1 MSLEYLIDLKKDLV
15 TQFQDQPNIDVLVE
29 AVQNQLQDVCVF
41 YEQLRD
47 LRSIDTAQ
55 GAQLDGIGEIAVLS
69 RADAGEMAS
78 YKEPTFVMEDEEYR
92 KYLLFKIWKNTNA
105 CTYKD
110 IQTAFRMFWDKP
122 LYYSEY
128 PNQPLDTQYP
138 ATMVF
143 ESSVCS
149 PDDHVEK
156 LFDLP
161 FIKAAG
167 VAVIIIAY
175 TEAEEMNYTLGAD
188 SLLGQGYMETTLPPV
203 FKIGDL
209 IVWTEKGYELHI
221 SWDQINNYGE
231 TTNIHMEAEDF
242 EASGRNNAIYL
253 QQQADYLTYT
263 QGSGLYIISR
273 GIRVSTN
280 NQTLYIQSSYIN
292 MDADDEES
300 TSDQGSESD
309 SEEESE

>member
-29 AVQNQLQDVCVF
+29 AIQNQLLDVCVF

-92 KYLLFKIWKNTNA
+92 RYLLFKIWKNTNS

-175 TEAEEMNYTLGAD
+175 TEAEEMVYTLSAN
-188 SLLGQGYMETTLPPV
+188 SHLGRGYMETTLPSVYEIDP
-203 FKIGDL
+203 L
-209 IVWTEKGYELHI
+209 IVWVENGNELHMQ
-221 SWDQINNYGE
+221 SGQLNVYGE
-231 TTNIHMEAEDF
+231 NNEIHIESD
-242 EASGRNNAIYL
+242 
-253 QQQADYLTYT
+253 
-263 QGSGLYIISR
+263 
-273 GIRVSTN
+273 
-280 NQTLYIQSSYIN
+280 YIN
-292 MDADDEES
+292 SFGLNNEIHFIYYS
-300 TSDQGSESD
+300 I
-309 SEEESE
+309 

>member
-1 MSLEYLIDLKKDLV
+1 MALEYLIDLKKDLV

-92 KYLLFKIWKNTNA
+92 RYLLFKIWKNTNS

-128 PNQPLDTQYP
+128 PNQKFPEESYPGQYPQLP

-149 PDDHVEK
+149 PDDNVAQ

-175 TEAEEMNYTLGAD
+175 TEAEEMQYTLSAN
-188 SLLGQGYMETTLPPV
+188 SYLGRGYMETYLPGAMVNP
-203 FKIGDL
+203 IA
-209 IVWTEKGYELHI
+209 IWTEQNGIETELHI
-221 SWDQINNYGE
+221 EWDQMIDYG
-231 TTNIHMEAEDF
+231 
-242 EASGRNNAIYL
+242 GRNEDIHIDSSKMSDESGDDEDIDITT
-253 QQQADYLTYT
+253 DYSDANN
-263 QGSGLYIISR
+263 SGNIMIT
-273 GIRVSTN
+273 STN
-280 NQTLYIQSSYIN
+280 VNVNTQNGTVYIN
-292 MDADDEES
+292 FPN
-300 TSDQGSESD
+300 G
-309 SEEESE
+309 